1 MKISKLSRARFTY
14 LSTTSGYELRRNVI
28 STSPTM
34 QLSSSKVDTLIL
46 SCPGDVGIFT
56 LIIFALWINDHQ
68 SFFNRI

>member
-56 LIIFALWINDHQ
+56 NYIRVMDQRSPIIL
-68 SFFNRI
+68 